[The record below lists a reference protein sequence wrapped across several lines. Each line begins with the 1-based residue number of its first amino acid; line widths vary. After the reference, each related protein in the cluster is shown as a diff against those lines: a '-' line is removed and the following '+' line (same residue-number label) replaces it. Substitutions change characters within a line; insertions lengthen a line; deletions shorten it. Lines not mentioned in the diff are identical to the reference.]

1 MRYAPL
7 AVERLVAAVFVLL
20 AYAAEPT
27 RRERVSRRGPSG
39 AGERAARALTQE
51 RAPRTVRRLPAENR
65 SDQTQARGAA
75 PERRPPARPPWPWDT
90 FHSGPIRGTQP
101 GQSKTK
107 RPTARSEAIG
117 RAPST
122 RGMGGERKQWHG
134 QSAAAPVPSFVSPLG
149 GMEVKQGAASVRARC
164 RADGGPDVAWQP
176 SRARGQCSGDAVSA
190 AARTGPRAAAQ
201 TGTQFRPL
209 VRKPVVAWTPPRR
222 CLRGVSHG
230 GAVDDGGVG
239 PRPAPPHDPAASAL
253 CRKRGYGS
261 LGHRSGVRH
270 GRRPPRCARGRQRQA
285 RAVPYRCLS
294 RPRHV

>member
-1 MRYAPL
+1 MLYAPL
-7 AVERLVAAVFVLL
+7 AVERLDAAVCGFP
-20 AYAAEPT
+20 AYAAQPT

-51 RAPRTVRRLPAENR
+51 RAEITVRGLARTANR
-65 SDQTQARGAA
+65 SGQRQARGAA

-134 QSAAAPVPSFVSPLG
+134 QSAAAPVPSFVSPVG

-176 SRARGQCSGDAVSA
+176 SRARGS
-190 AARTGPRAAAQ
+190 
-201 TGTQFRPL
+201 
-209 VRKPVVAWTPPRR
+209 
-222 CLRGVSHG
+222 
-230 GAVDDGGVG
+230 
-239 PRPAPPHDPAASAL
+239 PAATPSQPL
-253 CRKRGYGS
+253 
-261 LGHRSGVRH
+261 H
-270 GRRPPRCARGRQRQA
+270 
-285 RAVPYRCLS
+285 
-294 RPRHV
+294 